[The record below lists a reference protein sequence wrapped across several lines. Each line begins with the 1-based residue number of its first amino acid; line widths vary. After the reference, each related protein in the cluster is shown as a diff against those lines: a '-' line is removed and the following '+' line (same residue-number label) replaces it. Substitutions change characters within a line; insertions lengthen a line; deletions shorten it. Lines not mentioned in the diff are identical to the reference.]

1 MGQRPRGGR
10 ANPCIVEVSYV
21 LSPEAAAELA
31 AAVAFC
37 TQHFSAAVAENFL
50 ATLELKVRLVSEFP
64 GVGTPTLNG
73 RRLFPIGRYP
83 YSMLY
88 RSQNGVVQVSAIAH
102 HSRRPGYW
110 KARG

>member
-1 MGQRPRGGR
+1 MGQRQRDGSKY
-10 ANPCIVEVSYV
+10 PCILEVSYV
-21 LSPEAAAELA
+21 LSPEAVAELA
-31 AAVAFC
+31 DAVSFC
-37 TQHFSAAVAENFL
+37 MLHFSAAVAENFL
-50 ATLELKVRLVSEFP
+50 ATFEMKVRLVSEFP

-88 RSQNGVVQVSAIAH
+88 RNQGGVVQISAIAH